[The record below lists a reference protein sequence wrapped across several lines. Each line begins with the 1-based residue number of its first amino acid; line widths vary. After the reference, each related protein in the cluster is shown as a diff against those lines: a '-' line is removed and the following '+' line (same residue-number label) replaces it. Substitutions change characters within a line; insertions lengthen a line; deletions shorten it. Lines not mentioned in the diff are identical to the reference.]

1 MDKEIKSKWLKALRS
16 GRYKQ
21 TQTMLKDDIGY
32 CCLGVLCTVVGA
44 KWREDPHD
52 EYMRAVL
59 DGKVINEP
67 GSEVLRLVFL
77 RKIGL
82 TKVRQEVLTNMNDG
96 NGNKGV
102 PAHSFKQIAD
112 YIEKN
117 L

>member
-1 MDKEIKSKWLKALRS
+1 MDKAIKRKWVKALRS

-21 TQTMLKDDIGY
+21 TQTMLKDDGGY

-44 KWREDPHD
+44 KWKQDPSD
-52 EYMRAVL
+52 DYMHAIL
-59 DGKVINEP
+59 DGKLINEP
-67 GSEVLRLVFL
+67 GSEVLRPVFL

-82 TKVRQEVLTNMNDG
+82 TKTKQEVLTNLNDG
-96 NGNKGV
+96 NELKDIPEHN
-102 PAHSFKQIAD
+102 FKQIAD